1 MLILTIRSGLRSLR
15 SVTPEQKED
24 ILNAAAGRVR
34 SLVEE
39 HFDGLP
45 SRRFWKEAADSVHVE
60 PGKNGTVNINI
71 YKRGVHLR
79 YAGGT
84 VKPSGQIS
92 ELTGKPIKS
101 LLIPGPRTAMRTQ
114 GLDLYD
120 VVKDPRRVHTIKNH
134 AGRVYLVEDAEQEGQ
149 KMRYLG
155 RLVKQTTHKPD
166 PTVMPSVQD
175 MQEAA
180 AAGANFVLKDLE
192 V

>member
-1 MLILTIRSGLRSLR
+1 MLSITIRSGLRSLH
-15 SVTPEQKED
+15 SVTPEQKEE
-24 ILNAAAGRVR
+24 ILYAAAGRVR

-39 HFDGLP
+39 HFRARK
-45 SRRFWKEAADSVHVE
+45 SRRFWKEAADSVKVA
-60 PGKNGTVNINI
+60 PGSNGRLNVQIF
-71 YKRGVHLR
+71 KRGVHLR

-101 LLIPGPRTAMRTQ
+101 LLIPGPRTPMRTQ

-120 VVKDPRRVHTIKNH
+120 VVRDPRRVHTIKNH
-134 AGRVYLVEDAEQEGQ
+134 AGRVYLVEDAEQPGQ

-155 RLVKQTTHKPD
+155 RLVKKTTHKPD
-166 PTVMPSVQD
+166 PTVLPTEQA

-180 AAGANFVLKDLE
+180 RAGAAFVLKDLNP
-192 V
+192 

>member
-1 MLILTIRSGLRSLR
+1 M
-15 SVTPEQKED
+15 TPEQKED

-34 SLVEE
+34 SLLEG

-45 SRRFWKEAADSVHVE
+45 SRRFWKEAADSVQVE

-101 LLIPGPRTAMRTQ
+101 LLIPGPRTPMRTQ

-134 AGRVYLVEDAEQEGQ
+134 AGRIYLVEDAEQEGQ

-155 RLVKQTTHKPD
+155 RLVKQTRHSPD
-166 PTVMPSVQD
+166 PTVLPSEQA

-180 AAGANFVLKDLE
+180 AAGANFILKDIE
-192 V
+192 P

>member
-1 MLILTIRSGLRSLR
+1 MLKITIRSGLRSLR
-15 SVTPEQKED
+15 SVTDAQKEE
-24 ILNAAAGRVR
+24 ILYSAAGGVR
-34 SLVEE
+34 SLVEG

-45 SRRFWKEAADSVHVE
+45 SRRFWKEAADSVQVE
-60 PGKNGTVNINI
+60 PGNNGTLSVNI

-114 GLDLYD
+114 GLDLHD

-134 AGRVYLVEDAEQEGQ
+134 AGRIYLVEDAEQPGQ
-149 KMRYLG
+149 KMRFLG
-155 RLVKQTTHKPD
+155 RLVKQTTHSPD
-166 PTVMPSVQD
+166 PTVLPSLQE

-180 AAGANFVLKDLE
+180 AEGANFILKYIE
-192 V
+192 P

>member
-1 MLILTIRSGLRSLR
+1 MLKITIRSGLRSLR
-15 SVTPEQKED
+15 SVTPEQKEEV
-24 ILNAAAGRVR
+24 LYSAAGRVR
-34 SLVEE
+34 SLVED
-39 HFDGLP
+39 HFRARP
-45 SRRFWKEAADSVHVE
+45 SRRFWKEAADSVKVE

-71 YKRGVHLR
+71 YKHGVHLR

-92 ELTGKPIKS
+92 DLTGRPIRS

-155 RLVKQTTHKPD
+155 RLVKRTTHNPD
-166 PTVMPSVQD
+166 PTVMPTELA
-175 MQEAA
+175 MREAA
-180 AAGANFVLKDLE
+180 RAGAEHVLKNLE
-192 V
+192 P

>member
-1 MLILTIRSGLRSLR
+1 MLNLTIRSGLRSLR
-15 SVTPEQKED
+15 SVTPKQKEE
-24 ILNAAAGRVR
+24 ILYSAAGRVR
-34 SLVEE
+34 SLVED

-45 SRRFWKEAADSVHVE
+45 SRRFWKEAADSVQVE
-60 PGKNGTVNINI
+60 PGSNGTVNINI

-92 ELTGKPIKS
+92 ELTGRPIRS

-155 RLVKQTTHKPD
+155 RLVKQTTHSPD
-166 PTVMPSVQD
+166 PTVLPSEQD

-180 AAGANFVLKDLE
+180 AAGANFILKDLE

>member
-1 MLILTIRSGLRSLR
+1 MLNLTIRSGLRSLR

-34 SLVEE
+34 SLLEG

-45 SRRFWKEAADSVHVE
+45 SRRFWKEAADSVQVE

-101 LLIPGPRTAMRTQ
+101 LLIPGPRTPMRTQ

-134 AGRVYLVEDAEQEGQ
+134 AGRIYLVEDVEQEGQ

-155 RLVKQTTHKPD
+155 RLVKQTRHSPD
-166 PTVMPSVQD
+166 PTVLPSEQA

-180 AAGANFVLKDLE
+180 AAGANFILKDIE
-192 V
+192 P